1 MIINR
6 FIALRSPSAPCAL
19 DADSTD
25 AYQTVSK
32 GLSLDLDLGFITFLA
47 AQQCSAQRRTRR
59 DHQHLFAFD
68 RNTQPSG
75 IRSQKH
81 PTATVS
87 GLQRNQRAQGD
98 GFIAM
103 RSYGQV
109 LVA

>member
-6 FIALRSPSAPCAL
+6 FIAFRSPSAPCAL

-32 GLSLDLDLGFITFLA
+32 GLTLDLDLGFITFLA
-47 AQQCSAQRRTRR
+47 AQQRPAQRRTRGN
-59 DHQHLFAFD
+59 HQYFFAFN
-68 RNTQPSG
+68 RHTQPSG
-75 IRSQKH
+75 IWPQEH

-103 RSYGQV
+103 LSYGQV